1 MARLSAFIYNMKI
14 SILDNN
20 DPNSSQSSKSVLR
33 DVIRVA
39 GIGNCQYL
47 LYIVPGTENCE
58 TFLKVPI
65 ILVVYGIDPMFLEGM
80 KQKFQKRKIQNF

>member
-1 MARLSAFIYNMKI
+1 M
-14 SILDNN
+14 
-20 DPNSSQSSKSVLR
+20 LR

-58 TFLKVPI
+58 TFLKVPT
-65 ILVVYGIDPMFLEGM
+65 ILVVHGLDPMLLEGV
-80 KQKFQKRKIQNF
+80 KQKILEKKNPKFLIMTRA